1 MKPRPVIFTWS
12 DDGTMVPQPRFL
24 QLCDKQYVI
33 GAEYTLEVVEPRSMK
48 NHSHYF
54 ACIHTA
60 WDNLPDQFQKKY
72 PTEEALRAKALV
84 ATGFSTERDYVCDS
98 PAKAAY
104 LARIIRAYAEYAVIK
119 VSGNVVKV
127 FEAKSQSVAAM
138 GNDEFKASKESVLDW
153 IQALNPGLD
162 LAVIK
167 KEAAKVAPPE
177 QKPKSAY
184 AWQFWPTHPVTG
196 PAYFA
201 YARSW
206 ILAAVDKKIDKDRA
220 WRRWDGERDLR
231 DLLRV
236 SIPNRRELKGLLARQ
251 FEEAE
256 AAR

>member
-138 GNDEFKASKESVLDW
+138 GNDEFKASKEAVLDW
-153 IQALNPGLD
+153 IQALNPGLE
-162 LAVIK
+162 LTVIK

-177 QKPKSAY
+177 PKPKTAP
-184 AWQFWPTHPVTG
+184 AAAPAPLPANRPTTA

-206 ILAAVDKKIDKDRA
+206 ILGATDKEGAGWK
-220 WRRWDGERDLR
+220 WDGERDLR
-231 DLLRV
+231 DQLRV